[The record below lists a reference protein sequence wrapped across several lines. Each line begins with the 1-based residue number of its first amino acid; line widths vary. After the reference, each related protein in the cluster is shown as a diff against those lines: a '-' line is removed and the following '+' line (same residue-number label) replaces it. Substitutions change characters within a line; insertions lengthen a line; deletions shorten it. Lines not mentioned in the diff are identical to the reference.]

1 MKKRNILRRVVA
13 IVLLLCVKASPCAAF
28 TYSNPTGDEFPILA
42 WFSIL
47 PDEEQTPERYRE
59 LAEAGFNITFPHFST
74 LSQFIGVRMSMLVQ
88 KSVPSVGGWK
98 LMSMAWMSSGVL

>member
-1 MKKRNILRRVVA
+1 MKKRNILRRVAA

-47 PDEEQTPERYRE
+47 PDEEQTPERYR
-59 LAEAGFNITFPHFST
+59 
-74 LSQFIGVRMSMLVQ
+74 
-88 KSVPSVGGWK
+88 
-98 LMSMAWMSSGVL
+98 

>member
-1 MKKRNILRRVVA
+1 MKKRNILRRVAA

-74 LSQFIGVRMSMLVQ
+74 LS
-88 KSVPSVGGWK
+88 
-98 LMSMAWMSSGVL
+98 